1 MKNVDWA
8 EVGIAVAVGL
18 VIGVSLPLLL
28 YWLGLP
34 GKLVGPMVGA
44 FTAPAVGITYQI
56 RMKRRPPP
64 DQPPG

>member
-1 MKNVDWA
+1 MKNVVWA
-8 EVGIAVAVGL
+8 EVGIAIAVGL

-34 GKLVGPMVGA
+34 AKLVGPLVGA

-56 RMKRRPPP
+56 RMKKRQAGDERPE
-64 DQPPG
+64 